1 MNLIERNYAIV
12 VIVVLSNQIKIKT
25 NVGRTGPSERA
36 ADPQSPMSPDTAP
49 DINIVKQISRDEETW
64 KCLSFGCLKVGRMH
78 DLSMGK
84 NKIFYSQPDF
94 FMPKG

>member
-36 ADPQSPMSPDTAP
+36 TDPQSPMSPDSAP
-49 DINIVKQISRDEETW
+49 DINIVKQISRDEET
-64 KCLSFGCLKVGRMH
+64 
-78 DLSMGK
+78 
-84 NKIFYSQPDF
+84 
-94 FMPKG
+94 